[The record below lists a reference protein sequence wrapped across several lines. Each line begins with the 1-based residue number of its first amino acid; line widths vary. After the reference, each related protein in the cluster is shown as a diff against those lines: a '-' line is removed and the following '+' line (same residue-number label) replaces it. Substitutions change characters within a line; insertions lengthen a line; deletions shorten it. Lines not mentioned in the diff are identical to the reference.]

1 MKGRDVMKEVVGYL
15 LIGQAILTGI
25 VAYSIFRLGDS
36 IIESA
41 AFVGS
46 GEGTLGWG
54 GYFPISLWILLLVV
68 IVMGILLVIR
78 KK

>member
-1 MKGRDVMKEVVGYL
+1 MKEVVGYI
-15 LIGQAILTGI
+15 LIAQAVLTGI
-25 VAYSIFRLGDS
+25 IAYSIFRLGDS
-36 IIESA
+36 IKESA

-54 GYFPISLWILLLVV
+54 GNLPVFVWILLIVV
-68 IVMGILLVIR
+68 TVMGLLLIIR